1 MRLYRTLL
9 HLYPRSFRNDYS
21 AELCAVFARRLAEAS
36 GPTATA
42 GVWLEAIADILGN
55 AARLHWDL
63 LVQDVRYTFRSLS
76 HSRGFALTAIVVAAL
91 GIGATTA
98 SFSIA
103 DHVLVRALPFPESDR
118 LVRMWQDQAF
128 RGYPRIEFSPA
139 NFLDWKKRATSVQ
152 GMAAY
157 VTNSVNLIGIG
168 EPERYNG
175 AMVSA
180 DLFSILGVQAA
191 LGRPLVS
198 ADEEPA
204 AARAVVLSDG
214 LWRSKFGAD
223 PSVLGRA
230 VVLDDEPFVIVG
242 VMRASFGFPT
252 RTTELWTSFQFT
264 PQAIADRSDTYLD
277 VVARMKP
284 GATLDQ
290 VRSEMQLI
298 AAQLA
303 REYPKENAQT
313 GAAVFRLRDQ
323 VSRQARTL
331 LVTLVAA
338 SLCMLLIACANLA
351 NLLVARAL
359 TREKELAVRAAIGAN
374 RDRLARQM
382 ITESAVLAVVGGA
395 LGVAIAL
402 AAIPLLSK
410 LVPNTMPVAEVP
422 GLDLRMLTVAGLITL
437 CTGLGFGLLPALRIG
452 RTLEAGVLRHGS
464 RAGTRRSTE
473 RVRSTLVIVEVMA
486 SVVLLVASGLLVRAM
501 WRVQEIDPGFR
512 STNVLTLRTT
522 LPAPKYGETA
532 RRQQFYDRVTGD
544 IESLPGVQRAGYIS
558 FLPMTM
564 RGGIW
569 PVILEISGLSP
580 EALRSWSPDP
590 SETRMASLRFVTP
603 GFLDALGVPLIRG
616 RAIDATDVATSPR
629 AAVVSASFARQ
640 FWPDRD
646 PIGQTFFMAFET
658 RTVAGVVGDIRVR
671 GLEQDSEPQ
680 VYLPAT
686 QMPDNSLMGYAPK
699 DLVIRAAVPAA
710 SLTASVR
717 GIISRADPQ
726 QPVSDVRLL
735 SEVVD
740 AETAPRRAQV
750 AVLLSFAAI
759 AFLLAGIGLHGLLAF
774 AVSSRTREIG
784 LRIAL
789 GARRS
794 EILAM
799 VVRRGVVLALIGV
812 ALGAGLSLGTG
823 QLLQSLLA
831 GVSATDPQSFA
842 AAIGLVVAM
851 TVLGALLPAL
861 RATRVDPVV
870 AMREE

>member
-1 MRLYRTLL
+1 
-9 HLYPRSFRNDYS
+9 
-21 AELCAVFARRLAEAS
+21 
-36 GPTATA
+36 
-42 GVWLEAIADILGN
+42 
-55 AARLHWDL
+55 
-63 LVQDVRYTFRSLS
+63 
-76 HSRGFALTAIVVAAL
+76 
-91 GIGATTA
+91 
-98 SFSIA
+98 
-103 DHVLVRALPFPESDR
+103 
-118 LVRMWQDQAF
+118 
-128 RGYPRIEFSPA
+128 
-139 NFLDWKKRATSVQ
+139 
-152 GMAAY
+152 
-157 VTNSVNLIGIG
+157 
-168 EPERYNG
+168 
-175 AMVSA
+175 
-180 DLFSILGVQAA
+180 
-191 LGRPLVS
+191 
-198 ADEEPA
+198 
-204 AARAVVLSDG
+204 
-214 LWRSKFGAD
+214 
-223 PSVLGRA
+223 
-230 VVLDDEPFVIVG
+230 
-242 VMRASFGFPT
+242 
-252 RTTELWTSFQFT
+252 
-264 PQAIADRSDTYLD
+264 
-277 VVARMKP
+277 
-284 GATLDQ
+284 
-290 VRSEMQLI
+290 
-298 AAQLA
+298 
-303 REYPKENAQT
+303 
-313 GAAVFRLRDQ
+313 
-323 VSRQARTL
+323 
-331 LVTLVAA
+331 
-338 SLCMLLIACANLA
+338 
-351 NLLVARAL
+351 
-359 TREKELAVRAAIGAN
+359 
-374 RDRLARQM
+374 
-382 ITESAVLAVVGGA
+382 
-395 LGVAIAL
+395 
-402 AAIPLLSK
+402 
-410 LVPNTMPVAEVP
+410 
-422 GLDLRMLTVAGLITL
+422 
-437 CTGLGFGLLPALRIG
+437 
-452 RTLEAGVLRHGS
+452 
-464 RAGTRRSTE
+464 
-473 RVRSTLVIVEVMA
+473 
-486 SVVLLVASGLLVRAM
+486 M

-569 PVILEISGLSP
+569 PVILDISGLSP